1 MWLMSALVFE
11 CVTEYWKL
19 LLLTR
24 PLSGGLGLVK
34 YLTGLAEGAEDSVW
48 HSELDRGIV

>member
-1 MWLMSALVFE
+1 MHRNIMWLLSVLVFE

-19 LLLTR
+19 LLSTR
-24 PLSGGLGLVK
+24 LGLVE